1 MRRAALVLSCVL
13 AALAVGVG
21 GPLDGVI
28 AIPAE
33 STAAPLS
40 HTGAAAIEGA
50 TDTVATAHT
59 AEVRA
64 AADAEGW
71 RARALRALAAGV
83 LPLLLLLWDARA
95 RSRAAP
101 LALAPRSVHLRTNLP
116 SRGPPLL
123 AAV

>member
-21 GPLDGVI
+21 GPLDGVV

-33 STAAPLS
+33 ASAAVDGA
-40 HTGAAAIEGA
+40 GAATLDVAPV
-50 TDTVATAHT
+50 TVAS
-59 AEVRA
+59 ER
-64 AADAEGW
+64 ADAVHADDGADAW
-71 RARALRALAAGV
+71 RGRALRALVAGV
-83 LPLLLLLWDARA
+83 LPLVLLLRDVRA
-95 RSRAAP
+95 RSSADP
-101 LALAPRSVHLRTNLP
+101 PALAPRSVHLRTNLT